1 MGPAA
6 HPHPALEE
14 VAAGVGLSSDVRFGL
29 DVHTRKLQVQRW

>member
-14 VAAGVGLSSDVRFGL
+14 VAADVGLSSDIRVGL
-29 DVHTRKLQVQRW
+29 DVHTWKLCVQSW